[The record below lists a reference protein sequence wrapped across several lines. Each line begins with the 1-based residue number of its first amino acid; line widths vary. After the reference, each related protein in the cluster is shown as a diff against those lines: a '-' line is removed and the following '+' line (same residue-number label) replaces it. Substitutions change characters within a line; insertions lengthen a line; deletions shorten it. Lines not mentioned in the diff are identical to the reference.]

1 MAGKLV
7 RCTECNEIV
16 NIIEG
21 VDDKDFFKKRH
32 KEHRLEELLV
42 KEGSY
47 VSDEPFGR
55 PAKES
60 YFEVTNGKKLLVI
73 KRTMKNAENE
83 AEYSIIPGR
92 LNIKKIGIE
101 LRVKEI
107 RQQIRMD
114 RNLKKIS
121 EIKIDKFI
129 NGVQKL
135 VSHLSPS
142 EVEEMPWASDYPM
155 LGIGKLKDDKIE
167 EIIRMAN
174 KEFNENEREKIKD
187 FIMNQTDGDGVM
199 TLNIIKCFQI
209 NNEQ

>member
-1 MAGKLV
+1 MTGKLI
-7 RCTECNEIV
+7 RCIECDEIV

-21 VDDKDFFKKRH
+21 VDDKDVFEKRH
-32 KEHRLEELLV
+32 KGHSLEKLLS

-60 YFEVTNGKKLLVI
+60 YFEVTNGKKTFVI

-83 AEYSIIPGR
+83 AEYSIVPGKLR
-92 LNIKKIGIE
+92 IKKIGIE

-129 NGVQKL
+129 KEIQKL
-135 VSHLSPS
+135 ISRLSPS

-174 KEFNENEREKIKD
+174 KEFYGNEREKIKN